1 MSKKEV
7 GPVGPFRW
15 RPFGIIEATGRRV
28 IKVEIPY
35 EDFTLTLIAVVGLDY
50 GIVFQYFEI
59 DKTKSVTAGML
70 QRIKLGELRE
80 EIAKSLVRNPS
91 LLDWGALILD
101 FVEKNE
107 SVEWTELPSEDALT
121 VMETAREDVR
131 RLVKLLKDYQ
141 PRRGRA
147 AENPGLY
154 RMVAELY
161 LELLPDHGQRVIEA
175 MTTELG
181 KPKNTV
187 SGWVRK
193 SRDNYWLTPAP
204 AQGRAGG
211 EAGQRLIEWRKEN
224 ES

>member
-1 MSKKEV
+1 MGKKEV

-15 RPFGIIEATGRRV
+15 RPFGIDKTTGRRSV
-28 IKVEIPY
+28 YIEIPY
-35 EDFTLTLIAVVGLDY
+35 KDFQLTLIVVVGLDY
-50 GIVFQYFEI
+50 GIVFRYLEI
-59 DKTKSVTAGML
+59 DKAESVTAGML

-80 EIAKSLVRNPS
+80 KIAKSFVGNPS
-91 LLDWGALILD
+91 LLDWRALTLP
-101 FVEKNE
+101 FV
-107 SVEWTELPSEDALT
+107 ELPSEDELA
-121 VMETAREDVR
+121 VMETAREDVD
-131 RLVKLLKDYQ
+131 RLVRLLKDYQ

-161 LELLPDHGQRVIEA
+161 LQLLPDHGQRIIEGMA
-175 MTTELG
+175 RELG

-211 EAGQRLIEWRKEN
+211 EAGRRLIEWRREH